1 VVAKGFNIH
10 WENEAKL
17 HLKQACAYI
26 RKDSVQNALKVKKEI
41 LDIITTLSIYP
52 EKYSLDKYKKN
63 NDGSYRSFEKHHYR
77 IAYRVSDNKII
88 ILMIRHTSM
97 QPLEH

>member
-1 VVAKGFNIH
+1 MVAKGFNIH

-52 EKYSLDKYKKN
+52 EKYSLDKYKKTMTAVIGLLKN
-63 NDGSYRSFEKHHYR
+63 TITELHTGFPIVRS
-77 IAYRVSDNKII
+77 
-88 ILMIRHTSM
+88 
-97 QPLEH
+97 